1 MEVAMRIFERL
12 RDRDR
17 NNTSIERRLFETI
30 SEYILRRIE
39 EGTDAS
45 VMPESKIIVLFL
57 LFSGGRGALIGPDK
71 SGRCPRRQT
80 NVDVQFL
87 SARRLVSNRARS

>member
-1 MEVAMRIFERL
+1 MRIFERL
-12 RDRDR
+12 RDPDR

-45 VMPESKIIVLFL
+45 VMPESK
-57 LFSGGRGALIGPDK
+57 S
-71 SGRCPRRQT
+71 SCCSCC
-80 NVDVQFL
+80 
-87 SARRLVSNRARS
+87 SAEAEAH